1 MAARAVIGLL
11 PLPMRVAS
19 GRLMLGERDL
29 CTLPYDQLRGIRG
42 AQIGMVFQEPMVSLN
57 PTLTIGQQMAEG
69 LRLHTDQD
77 EKTIRNR
84 SLEMLRRIGI
94 DDPERCLSAFP
105 AVCANGS
112 CWPR

>member
-1 MAARAVIGLL
+1 
-11 PLPMRVAS
+11 MRVAA
-19 GRLMLGERDL
+19 GQLRFGDVDL
-29 CTLPYDQLRGIRG
+29 CRLPYEQLRSIRG

-77 EKTIRNR
+77 EKTIRSR

-94 DDPERCLSAFP
+94 DDPERCLGAFP
-105 AVCANGS
+105 HEFSGGM
-112 CWPR
+112 RQRIMLLR